1 MKLNKK
7 PDANSE
13 NMKTNKKPEI
23 NSENVKP
30 SKKPNIDSENVKLNK
45 KTDINSENMSK
56 DALTYVIWAILIISP
71 LYALYFLFSLATG
84 GSIIYST
91 IPSVIFFVAGIITL
105 FDILAVNQIMTVRN

>member
-30 SKKPNIDSENVKLNK
+30 SKKPNTDSENVKPNK

-91 IPSVIFFVAGIITL
+91 IPSVIFFVAGVITL
-105 FDILAVNQIMTVRN
+105 FDILAVNQIMNVRN